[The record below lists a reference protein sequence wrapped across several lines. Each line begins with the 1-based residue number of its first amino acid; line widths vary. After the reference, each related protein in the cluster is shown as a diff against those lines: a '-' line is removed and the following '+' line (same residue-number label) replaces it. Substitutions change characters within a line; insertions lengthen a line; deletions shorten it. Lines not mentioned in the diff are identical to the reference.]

1 MPQLDF
7 TTYSSQIFW
16 FLICFIVLFTV
27 TSKIIL
33 PRIAEIIK
41 NRQDLINADL
51 QSSQELQAELE
62 QLNGQTEEI
71 RKKANGTYK
80 IKIEEVNKEA
90 SANRQKLIEK
100 VKTDIEN
107 TTKESRAK
115 IQNFVKE
122 IDAKAQKSTQDL
134 IKQIRDKLIS

>member
-16 FLICFIVLFTV
+16 FFICFSALFIVA
-27 TSKIIL
+27 SKIIL
-33 PRIAEIIK
+33 PRINDIIK
-41 NRQDLINADL
+41 NRQDIINADVE
-51 QSSQELQAELE
+51 SSQKLQA
-62 QLNGQTEEI
+62 QLDEITNQTEEV
-71 RKKANGTYK
+71 RKKANSTYK

-90 SANRQKLIEK
+90 ASNRQKLIEK
-100 VKTDIEN
+100 VKTDIEK

-115 IQNFVKE
+115 LQDFIKE
-122 IDAKAQKSTQDL
+122 TDSKAQQSTQDL